1 MRLWKEQK
9 YDGGCEQEAAGE
21 DREVLQMKAFAK

>member
-9 YDGGCEQEAAGE
+9 YGGGCEQEAAE
-21 DREVLQMKAFAK
+21 DREVLQMKVFAK